1 VVDPK
6 FCDRLGLDTNFAFR
20 RATRWWIERDDLSSM
35 RQDFPTT
42 SPRRASPR
50 SGRAGKIRPRQ
61 CASEPMMRRVVLLGG
76 GHAHVHVL
84 ASAAHRPLAE
94 VELVLVSPF
103 ERHHYSGMVPG
114 FLQATYAEGELAFDL
129 ATLAA
134 RAGARFVQAPAE
146 SIDATARTVEVGGE
160 RLGFDWLSI
169 DVGSE
174 AAGLDTPGV
183 REHAATIRPMN
194 RAAALRRR
202 AEEVFG
208 ARGRSSSRIVVIG
221 GGAAGLEV
229 ALALERLGRDT
240 GNPPTVTIVEAA
252 SSVLPEFS
260 GNVRRIAARV
270 LARRA
275 VETRLGRRVVA
286 VEADAVTLDDGS
298 REPSDLTVW
307 LAGAAPPRLLS
318 RSDLPRDERG
328 YLLVDDTLRAV
339 DGAPVYGAGDCIAIA
354 GHPGLAKA
362 GVYAVRESPVL
373 DHNLRA
379 ALTGGRPRRYSPQS
393 TFLAL
398 LNTAD
403 GQAIWRWHGLA
414 GRSRGAWWTKDRIDR
429 AFVRRYQG
437 A

>member
-1 VVDPK
+1 
-6 FCDRLGLDTNFAFR
+6 
-20 RATRWWIERDDLSSM
+20 
-35 RQDFPTT
+35 
-42 SPRRASPR
+42 
-50 SGRAGKIRPRQ
+50 
-61 CASEPMMRRVVLLGG
+61 MMRRLVLLGG

-84 ASAAHRPLAE
+84 ASAAQRPLGG

-114 FLQATYAEGELAFDL
+114 FLQGTYAEGELAFDL

-146 SIDATARTVEVGGE
+146 SIVAAARTVDVAGE
-160 RLGFDWLSI
+160 RLTFDLLSLDI
-169 DVGSE
+169 GSE
-174 AAGLDTPGV
+174 AAGVETTGV
-183 REHAATIRPMN
+183 REHASTIRPMN
-194 RAAALRRR
+194 QAAALRRR
-202 AEEVFG
+202 AEEIFG
-208 ARGRSSSRIVVIG
+208 AGGRRSIRLVVVG

-229 ALALERLGRDT
+229 ALALEHLGRDL
-240 GNPPTVTIVEAA
+240 GNRPEVTIVEAA

-260 GNVRRIAARV
+260 GSVRRIAARL
-270 LARRA
+270 LARRG
-275 VETRLGRRVVA
+275 VGTRLGRQVVR

-318 RSDLPRDERG
+318 RSDLPRDDRG
-328 YLLVDDTLRAV
+328 YLLVDATLRAT

-403 GQAIWRWHGLA
+403 GQAVWRWHGLA

-429 AFVRRYQG
+429 AFVRRFQV